1 MEVIKVAGTVLAA
14 LVVTLVLT
22 MLFSLDTAQASDSKV
37 ELYYFGIDNCYFCTL
52 QKPLIM
58 QLNANGFNFEIIN
71 ATYPTPRVQV
81 LLDKYTIYQY
91 PTIII
96 IKKDGW
102 VIRLVGFRP
111 LKVIRE
117 ALQ

>member
-1 MEVIKVAGTVLAA
+1 MTRVLTALIYLTLAA
-14 LVVTLVLT
+14 VIC
-22 MLFSLDTAQASDSKV
+22 MTAVDIIRSDEPQQEV
-37 ELYYFGIDNCYFCTL
+37 ELYYFGIDNCYFCVL
-52 QKPLIM
+52 QEPLIL

-81 LLDKYTIYQY
+81 LLDKYSVTKY

-96 IKKDGW
+96 AHADGS
-102 VIRLVGFRP
+102 VTRIVGFRP
-111 LKVIRE
+111 LKAIRE